1 MPKLVDA
8 RGRSCPEPV
17 IMTKKALDC
26 YNGEE
31 IVVVVDAMVAVENVK
46 RYAKNQGFNISEG
59 DYEGDY
65 SLLISK

>member
-1 MPKLVDA
+1 MSKLVDA
-8 RGRSCPEPV
+8 KGRSCPEPV
-17 IMTKKALDC
+17 IMTKKALDS
-26 YNGEE
+26 YDGEE

-46 RYAKNQGFNISEG
+46 RYAKNQGFNIEEG